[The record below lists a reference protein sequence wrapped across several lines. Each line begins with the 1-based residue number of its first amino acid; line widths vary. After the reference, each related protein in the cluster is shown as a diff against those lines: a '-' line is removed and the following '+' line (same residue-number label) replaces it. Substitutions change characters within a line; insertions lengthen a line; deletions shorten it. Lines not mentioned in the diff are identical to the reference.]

1 VRWLI
6 PGSQQACARLVTVT
20 GRTLPIV
27 NFFSSSGNTKLIL
40 SIDYTTKKTHPTSH
54 FLKLAAYP
62 GFFKVEPRK
71 SPSFFKKTCLE

>member
-1 VRWLI
+1 VKWLV
-6 PGSQQACARLVTVT
+6 PGSQQACAR
-20 GRTLPIV
+20 

-71 SPSFFKKTCLE
+71 SLSFFKKTCLE